1 MNPTAKDPAEPVLI
15 LAGPTGVGK
24 TELAVRLAERR
35 ATAEAGRTPLE
46 LISADSMQ
54 MYRGMA
60 IGTGQPTAKEMGGVA
75 LHACGLIDPDEPFD
89 VQRFLRLTGNIHD
102 DVLNRKRTP
111 FYVGGTG
118 MYLRALRWGLVELPE
133 IPPEIRERLEVR
145 WTGGEREVLFRELEA
160 RDPELAARIPKTDR
174 IRVIRGLEVHEA
186 TGLKLSELQSQW
198 DAPKARF
205 NHRLVVLH
213 CPREILHERIEQ
225 RVDAMFNQGW
235 VAEAEALLKA
245 GYAESL
251 HAFKAI
257 GYREIFAHLRGEIS
271 EADTRDL
278 IKTRTRQF
286 AKRQLTWFRREQD
299 AVWIDYADGGPI
311 EALGALEK
319 ILEPVRK
326 TP

>member
-1 MNPTAKDPAEPVLI
+1 MNPTAQDPTEPVLI
-15 LAGPTGVGK
+15 LAGPTGAGK

-35 ATAEAGRTPLE
+35 GTAQAGRTRLE

-60 IGTGQPTAKEMGGVA
+60 IGTGQPTAKELGSVA
-75 LHACGLIDPDEPFD
+75 VHACGLIDPDEPFD
-89 VQRFLRLTGNIHD
+89 VQRFLKLTGNIHD
-102 DVLNRKRTP
+102 DVVSRKGTP
-111 FYVGGTG
+111 LYVGGTG

-133 IPPEIRERLEVR
+133 IPPEIRERLEAR
-145 WTGGEREVLFRELEA
+145 WAGGEKAALFGELEA
-160 RDPELAARIPKTDR
+160 RDPELAAKIPKTDR

-186 TGLKLSELQSQW
+186 TGLRLSELQSQW

-205 NHRLVVLH
+205 DHRLVVLH
-213 CPREILHERIEQ
+213 CPREILHQRIEQ
-225 RVDAMFNQGW
+225 RVDAMFDQGW

-245 GYAESL
+245 GYPESL

-257 GYREIFAHLRGEIS
+257 GYREIFAHLRGDHS
-271 EADTRDL
+271 EAETRNL
-278 IKTRTRQF
+278 IKSRTRQF
-286 AKRQLTWFRREQD
+286 AKRQLTWFRREMD
-299 AVWIDYADGGPI
+299 AAWIEYHDQGPL

-319 ILEPVRK
+319 ILERARK